1 MASAAI
7 SEQILANVTRLIP
20 QGAKICV
27 GFSGGL
33 DSTVLLE
40 VLSERAMP
48 AGYCVSALHVNHNL
62 SPNASRWAK
71 SCERFCANHGVALAV
86 EEVHVDPRSPLGLE
100 AAARMARYAVYSG
113 RGETYIALGHHLDDQ
128 AETVLLQLLRGT
140 GMKGIAAMPE
150 MRELK
155 GTGKQIFRPMLDIS
169 RADLL
174 AYAQERELRWVEDE
188 SNATPEQDRNFVR
201 LHVGP
206 LLDARFAAWRE
217 ALARFARHAGSAG
230 ELLDHLATVDGVPQ
244 RAGEALPLKP
254 ELPPERRANSL
265 RAFLARNAVA
275 MPSEAR
281 LFEIERQLFEARD
294 DARVR
299 IDHAGVSIVRH
310 QGSVRIERGLDADD
324 GPWKVDWNLESDVQ
338 LGASRGS
345 VHFEKVVGEG
355 ISAGFASGGGWYF
368 APRSGG
374 ESIRLGRDRPTKTL
388 KNLLQEREIS
398 VWERERMPLLFHG
411 AKLVWVPG
419 IGIAAEYAC
428 EPGQD
433 GLKPVLRV
441 AGKAL
446 HVLE

>member
-1 MASAAI
+1 MAAAVAD
-7 SEQILANVTRLIP
+7 QILANVTRVIAP
-20 QGAKICV
+20 GAEICV

-33 DSTVLLE
+33 DSTVLLD
-40 VLSERAMP
+40 VLVEHAMP
-48 AGYCVSALHVNHNL
+48 AGYRVTALHVNHGL

-86 EEVHVDPRSPLGLE
+86 EEVRVDPRSPLGLE

-113 RGETYIALGHHLDDQ
+113 RSETYIALGHHMDDQ

-169 RADLL
+169 RAALL
-174 AYAQERELRWVEDE
+174 AYAQERELRWVDDE
-188 SNATPEQDRNFVR
+188 SNASPEQDRNFVR
-201 LHVGP
+201 LQIAP
-206 LLDARFAAWRE
+206 LLDGRFAGWRE

-230 ELLDHLATVDGVPQ
+230 ELLDHLATLDGVPQ
-244 RAGEALPLKP
+244 RGGEGLALAA
-254 ELPPERRANSL
+254 ELPPERRANAL
-265 RAFLARNAVA
+265 RAFFARNAVA

-281 LFEIERQLFEARD
+281 LAEIDRQLFESRD

-310 QGSVRIERGLDADD
+310 QGAVRIERGLDAD
-324 GPWKVDWNLESDVQ
+324 GPWRVDWNLEPDVQ
-338 LGASRGS
+338 LGQNRGS
-345 VHFEKVVGEG
+345 VHFEKVMGEG
-355 ISAGFASGGGWYF
+355 ISAGFANSGGWHF

-398 VWERERMPLLFHG
+398 VWERERLPLLFHG

-428 EPGQD
+428 EPGQE
-433 GLKPVLRV
+433 GLKPVLRA
-441 AGKAL
+441 AGKAV